1 MREGIIGAGNV
12 GAALARA
19 SARARHGVFIS
30 SNVGVEQGV
39 AREVGGAPASN
50 VDLVAAADAVIL
62 AVPFEVV
69 AGVVRQVGDGLNG
82 KVLID
87 VTNRYTGDQLGAPSN
102 AEQIQQMA
110 PGARVVKAINT
121 VFAANQVSPV
131 VDGVQLDGFVAAD
144 DADAKRV
151 VIEYVKSLGFRPID
165 VGPLAMARA
174 LEGMGA
180 LNISLNMKDGAA
192 GRSGW
197 KLVGP
202 VP

>member
-1 MREGIIGAGNV
+1 MQVGIIGAGNV

-30 SNVGVEQGV
+30 LNDGAEQGV
-39 AREVGGAPASN
+39 ARE
-50 VDLVAAADAVIL
+50 
-62 AVPFEVV
+62 
-69 AGVVRQVGDGLNG
+69 VGDGLNG

-87 VTNRYTGDQLGAPSN
+87 VTNRFTGDQLGAPSN

-121 VFAANQVSPV
+121 VFAANQDSPV

-192 GRSGW
+192 WRSGW

>member
-1 MREGIIGAGNV
+1 MQVGIIGAGNV

-30 SNVGVEQGV
+30 SNDGAEQGV
-39 AREVGGAPASN
+39 AREVGGAAVGN
-50 VDLVAAADAVIL
+50 IDLVAAADVVIL

-69 AGVVRQVGDGLNG
+69 AGVVQEVGDGLNG

-87 VTNRYTGDQLGAPSN
+87 VTNRFTGDQLGAPSN

-121 VFAANQVSPV
+121 VFAANQDSPV

-151 VIEYVKSLGFRPID
+151 VIEYVKSLGFRPVD

-192 GRSGW
+192 WRSGW

>member
-1 MREGIIGAGNV
+1 
-12 GAALARA
+12 
-19 SARARHGVFIS
+19 VFIS
-30 SNVGVEQGV
+30 SNDGAEQGV
-39 AREVGGAPASN
+39 AREVGGAAVGN
-50 VDLVAAADAVIL
+50 IDLVAAADVVIL

-69 AGVVRQVGDGLNG
+69 AGVVQEVGDGLNG

-87 VTNRYTGDQLGAPSN
+87 VTNCFTGDQLGAPSN

-121 VFAANQVSPV
+121 VFAANQDSPV

-192 GRSGW
+192 WRSGW